1 MLAVWVNHSIAG
13 QGFLDLFVSLLLLT
27 ILCVILLVIS
37 RKWML
42 PTRSFLLLGMIAS
55 YVTLIALNLVFL
67 TRPDHR
73 PAILSVAVPDR
84 VFSVVFPTLSKSNSI
99 QTGHA
104 ADQAAVAPDSTA
116 LASQLSFGQTA
127 DVRQPL
133 YWSGVITSM
142 ASVGG
147 VIWLCG
153 TVFLILRLGIHLACV
168 CLFIRGLT
176 PVADRRMQQ
185 LLQTIQAK
193 LHLREVPRLY
203 SSSRIESPLT
213 VGLWHPVIVMPAK
226 LLAVAD
232 RDECLSLLGHEAG
245 HIKHLDNLTGLFQR
259 IFIALNWFNPLAH
272 VISARYSLTR
282 EDICDDYAI
291 QMIDDATRYT
301 TCLVTLAEKS
311 CLISSLTPAVGLVG
325 SRRSLAKR
333 LKRLLGKEQTVMTEL
348 TRTRKWALTG
358 SCVALIL
365 CCAGIQTVFAQ
376 DYDAVGKRLREAV
389 SAGELTGEQARI
401 MLGALR
407 KASQSNQGR
416 QGQRVNKE
424 QAVKRIQ
431 AGTITREQAVERMV
445 AYKKRVGQ
453 GKASA
458 DADEELNAVR
468 RRMSVAI
475 KAGQITREQAIERMA
490 AYKKRVGQGKASADT
505 EEKLDDAIAKRLK
518 AAVKAGKISEE
529 DARARL
535 NRTRKMLDT
544 REPRTREGDPKA
556 IYANAKK
563 EIKAAIKAGKITEA
577 QGRERLAGLKRHLA
591 GAADKPDAAGLARQ
605 RNLRAEYA
613 AAEKRIMVAIKDGTI
628 TEAQGKER
636 LGALKKR
643 LFESPKKKETW
654 GEQGAAELARKRSL
668 RAKYAAAEK
677 RVMVAIKDGTI
688 TEAQGKERLA
698 ALKEHLF
705 GSSKKEQTQAEH
717 GERREQRERSERK
730 QRR

>member
-1 MLAVWVNHSIAG
+1 MLAVWANHSIAG

-67 TRPDHR
+67 TTPDHR
-73 PAILSVAVPDR
+73 PAILSIAVPDR
-84 VFSVVFPTLSKSNSI
+84 VFSVVFPALSKSNSI

-104 ADQAAVAPDSTA
+104 ADRAAVAPDSTA
-116 LASQLSFGQTA
+116 LASQLSFGQTS

-458 DADEELNAVR
+458 DADEELDAVR

-490 AYKKRVGQGKASADT
+490 AYKKRVGQGKGSADT

-688 TEAQGKERLA
+688 TKAQGKERLA

>member
-116 LASQLSFGQTA
+116 LASQLSFGQTS

-259 IFIALNWFNPLAH
+259 IFIALNWLNPLAH

-490 AYKKRVGQGKASADT
+490 AYKKRVGQGKGSADT

>member
-1 MLAVWVNHSIAG
+1 MLAVWLNHSIAG
-13 QGFLDLFVSLLLLT
+13 QGFLNLFVSLLLLT
-27 ILCVILLVIS
+27 IICVVLLVIS

-42 PTRSFLLLGMIAS
+42 PTRSCLLLGMIAS

-73 PAILSVAVPDR
+73 PAILSVAVPDS
-84 VFSVVFPTLSKSNSI
+84 VFSVVSPALSKSNSI

-104 ADQAAVAPDSTA
+104 ADRTAVAPDSTA
-116 LASQLSFGQTA
+116 LASQVSFGQTSG
-127 DVRQPL
+127 VRQPL

-147 VIWLCG
+147 VIWLLG
-153 TVFLILRLGIHLACV
+153 AVFLILSLGIDLARV
-168 CLFIRGLT
+168 CLFKRGLT
-176 PVADRRMQQ
+176 PVADTRMQQ
-185 LLQTIQAK
+185 LLQTIQTK
-193 LHLREVPRLY
+193 LHLREMPRLY

-213 VGLWHPVIVMPAK
+213 VGLWRPVIVMPAK

-232 RDECLSLLGHEAG
+232 RDECLSLLGHESG

-311 CLISSLTPAVGLVG
+311 CLISSLTPALGLVG
-325 SRRSLAKR
+325 NRRSLAKR

-348 TRTRKWALTG
+348 TRTRKWVLTG
-358 SCVALIL
+358 SCVAVIL

-389 SAGELTGEQARI
+389 SAGELTREQAGI

-407 KASQSNQGR
+407 KTSQSNQGR
-416 QGQRVNKE
+416 QEQQVNME
-424 QAVKRIQ
+424 QAVKRVQ
-431 AGTITREQAVERMV
+431 A
-445 AYKKRVGQ
+445 
-453 GKASA
+453 
-458 DADEELNAVR
+458 
-468 RRMSVAI
+468 AI
-475 KAGQITREQAIERMA
+475 KAGKITREQAIERMA
-490 AYKKRVGQGKASADT
+490 AYKKRVGQGKGSADAEEKLDDVRRRMSVALTAGKITREQAIERMAAYKKRVGQGKGSADT

-535 NRTRKMLDT
+535 NRMRKMLDT

-556 IYANAKK
+556 VYESAAKK
-563 EIKAAIKAGKITEA
+563 IQTAIAAGKITEA
-577 QGRERLAGLKRHLA
+577 QGKERLEALKKRLFESA
-591 GAADKPDAAGLARQ
+591 EKKEARGERGAAELARQ
-605 RNLRAEYA
+605 RKLRAEYA
-613 AAEKRIMVAIKDGTI
+613 AAEKRIKVAI
-628 TEAQGKER
+628 
-636 LGALKKR
+636 
-643 LFESPKKKETW
+643 ES
-654 GEQGAAELARKRSL
+654 GG
-668 RAKYAAAEK
+668 
-677 RVMVAIKDGTI
+677 I

-705 GSSKKEQTQAEH
+705 GRPKKEQTQGEH
-717 GERREQRERSERK
+717 SERRERRERSEM
-730 QRR
+730 RRRR

>member
-1 MLAVWVNHSIAG
+1 M
-13 QGFLDLFVSLLLLT
+13 
-27 ILCVILLVIS
+27 
-37 RKWML
+37 
-42 PTRSFLLLGMIAS
+42 
-55 YVTLIALNLVFL
+55 
-67 TRPDHR
+67 
-73 PAILSVAVPDR
+73 
-84 VFSVVFPTLSKSNSI
+84 
-99 QTGHA
+99 
-104 ADQAAVAPDSTA
+104 
-116 LASQLSFGQTA
+116 
-127 DVRQPL
+127 
-133 YWSGVITSM
+133 
-142 ASVGG
+142 
-147 VIWLCG
+147 
-153 TVFLILRLGIHLACV
+153 
-168 CLFIRGLT
+168 
-176 PVADRRMQQ
+176 
-185 LLQTIQAK
+185 
-193 LHLREVPRLY
+193 
-203 SSSRIESPLT
+203 
-213 VGLWHPVIVMPAK
+213 
-226 LLAVAD
+226 
-232 RDECLSLLGHEAG
+232 
-245 HIKHLDNLTGLFQR
+245 
-259 IFIALNWFNPLAH
+259 
-272 VISARYSLTR
+272 
-282 EDICDDYAI
+282 
-291 QMIDDATRYT
+291 
-301 TCLVTLAEKS
+301 
-311 CLISSLTPAVGLVG
+311 
-325 SRRSLAKR
+325 
-333 LKRLLGKEQTVMTEL
+333 
-348 TRTRKWALTG
+348 
-358 SCVALIL
+358 
-365 CCAGIQTVFAQ
+365 
-376 DYDAVGKRLREAV
+376 
-389 SAGELTGEQARI
+389 
-401 MLGALR
+401 
-407 KASQSNQGR
+407 
-416 QGQRVNKE
+416 NKE

-458 DADEELNAVR
+458 DADEELDAVR

-643 LFESPKKKETW
+643 LFESPRKKETW